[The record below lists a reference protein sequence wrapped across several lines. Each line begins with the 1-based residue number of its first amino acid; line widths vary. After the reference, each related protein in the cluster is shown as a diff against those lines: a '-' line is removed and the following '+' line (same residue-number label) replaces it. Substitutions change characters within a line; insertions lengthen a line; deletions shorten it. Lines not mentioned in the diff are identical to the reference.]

1 MQLKSLEK
9 RLSKDKELRSK
20 YSKNINDDVEKG
32 YVFRVENPKDPSQRS
47 KREWY
52 LPHHP
57 VINPNKPGKI
67 RRVLNGAAKFHG
79 TFFNRFLLRG
89 PDLLQRLIHNL
100 IRFRQHK
107 YAVSADIEGMFLQV
121 GVPLGDQ
128 PCLRFLWREDLSS
141 EVMVYQYS
149 RHIFGAK
156 DSPTCASFAL
166 QKTAKDNTRRFPDA
180 AQAVLDKFY
189 MDEFLDSLET
199 PHEALSRAK
208 NLVELLK
215 LGGSKL
221 TKFICNTPRLLDEI

>member
-9 RLSKDKELRSK
+9 RLSKDKEPRSK

-79 TFFNRFLLRG
+79 TFFNRFLLTG

-121 GVPLGDQ
+121 GVPLGILV
-128 PCLRFLWREDLSS
+128 PTYCEEPMGSS
-141 EVMVYQYS
+141 NVAGF
-149 RHIFGAK
+149 H
-156 DSPTCASFAL
+156 
-166 QKTAKDNTRRFPDA
+166 
-180 AQAVLDKFY
+180 
-189 MDEFLDSLET
+189 
-199 PHEALSRAK
+199 
-208 NLVELLK
+208 
-215 LGGSKL
+215 
-221 TKFICNTPRLLDEI
+221 